1 MRNALENYWPHSRA
15 VVYETEKWLLSRV
28 KKDNILFVE
37 LIDLSGWLIWLIVWL
52 IWLIVWLISVG
63 SGSAECYNKKR
74 SIGGTCKPSGVVA
87 TGGSVAG
94 LGLPG
99 NYDYQNIKSPG
110 NFLKGT
116 TKTKNS

>member
-15 VVYETEKWLLSRV
+15 VVYETEKWLLSGV

-52 IWLIVWLISVG
+52 ISVG

-74 SIGGTCKPSGVVA
+74 SIA
-87 TGGSVAG
+87 D
-94 LGLPG
+94 L
-99 NYDYQNIKSPG
+99 
-110 NFLKGT
+110 
-116 TKTKNS
+116 